1 MTFGVPKLSLPQAK
15 RLRVVMTAIGAVL
28 VLLIGTLGVVS
39 TQQILAVSNGIRLI
53 NETTGPLYTDALR
66 ASAALQHVNSL
77 SRNLIDECFNRT
89 GADVSRSVF
98 ALRNAD
104 FADIEAF
111 RLHAEKVRLDE
122 LGRNLIG
129 AQDELVA
136 IQRQIIDV
144 CDARQANRER
154 LLQAESEIRVSLTR
168 LDIAVAGLLE
178 QSDKTISGSLDDAER
193 VFRQTHGMDNELL
206 RLGTILV
213 GDWPLV
219 RGSYD
224 LRLHAQK
231 LRDSLLGDAY
241 PASSQSLALVIQ
253 GQVEELTALRRHVLK
268 ITPWLKSRGQSDR
281 VQHLEKTLSRISDEL
296 IGMNGLRDVLMQN
309 VHIGERV
316 LTTTRL
322 LRLNEYRL
330 SKMLQKLAI
339 WAKLE
344 NQDSVEQI
352 SQKIDTSLVT
362 IIGVAAFA
370 ALACIAAVL
379 AFGVL
384 VTRPIE
390 KLTACVR
397 RLRSEGGYAHHL
409 PERLLSRP
417 DEIGSLAT
425 SFDNLMRSLERAR
438 LDLLAASRVEVQ
450 QQFDRLKAAIESIP
464 QGILLT
470 GPDERILLANGNF
483 RVLFGLAEEDVQPG
497 TELQTVI
504 ARCRENGAVVLA
516 DDNERTAELHPHFFL
531 SSQRIVSIR
540 GERTIVVTTAITPEG
555 GTVAVHEDVTERRR
569 QEEKIS
575 YLAHHDALTGLPNR
589 VLFREQLVETLAAC
603 QTSGAAAALLYLDLD
618 QFKTVNDTLGHPI
631 GDRLLIAVA
640 ERLREELG
648 DSGHVARL
656 GGDEFAVLL
665 VDRSSPTRAAELAD
679 RIIAA
684 IGEPYDISG
693 HCIFIGVSIG
703 IANAPVDGDDADL
716 LMKHA
721 DMALYRA
728 KQDGRNVHRFFE
740 GAMDKEIQAR
750 RELEIDLRHALAS
763 DEFLLHFQ
771 PLFNLQDGQIE
782 GFEALLRWPH
792 PRLGFISPAE
802 FIPIAEET
810 GLISGIGTWVLR
822 KACQE
827 AAKWPSHV
835 RVAVNVSPV
844 QFRTRTLV
852 LEVIAALGASGLSAN
867 RLEIE
872 ITEGVL
878 LQDTD
883 ATLSI
888 LSDLQRLGVRIAMD
902 DFGTGYSSL
911 SYLRKFRF
919 DKVKIDRAFV
929 QDVHKGDDKLA
940 VVRAVTGLCTSLG
953 IATTAEGVESE
964 EQLLALKAEGCT
976 QAQGYFT
983 GRPIPAE
990 QAIALLLQQELMG
1003 MSVQSFGAPA
1013 VAGN

>member
-1 MTFGVPKLSLPQAK
+1 MKFDVPKLTLPKAK
-15 RLRVVMTAIGAVL
+15 NLRVVMTGIGAVL
-28 VLLIGTLGVVS
+28 ILLIGTLGFVS
-39 TQQILAVSNGIRLI
+39 TQQILAVSYGIRVI

-66 ASAALQHVNSL
+66 ASAALQQINVL
-77 SRNLIDECFNRT
+77 SRNLMDECFYRPNSDPSS
-89 GADVSRSVF
+89 AMF

-104 FADIEAF
+104 YSDIDAF
-111 RLHAEKVRLDE
+111 RKHAQTVRLDE
-122 LGRNLIG
+122 LGRSLDE
-129 AQDELVA
+129 AQKQLVVV
-136 IQRQIIDV
+136 QRQIIDV
-144 CDARQANRER
+144 CEAHLRNRER
-154 LLQAESEIRVSLTR
+154 RGQAENAVRFSLTR
-168 LDIAVAGLLE
+168 LDVGVASLME
-178 QSDKTISGSLDDAER
+178 QSDKTISGNLDDAER
-193 VFRQTHGMDNELL
+193 IFRQTQGMDNELM
-206 RLGTILV
+206 RLGTVLV

-224 LRLHAQK
+224 LRLHGQK

-241 PASSQSLALVIQ
+241 PVSHYGLAPVLQ
-253 GQVEELTALRRHVLK
+253 GQVEQLSALRGQVQK
-268 ITPWLKSRGQSDR
+268 IAPWLQTRGQQER
-281 VQHLEKTLSRISDEL
+281 VRHLNAILSQISDEL
-296 IGMNGLRDVLMQN
+296 IGLNGLREILVQRIQIDEQVLA
-309 VHIGERV
+309 VSRV
-316 LTTTRL
+316 LRL
-322 LRLNEYRL
+322 SEYRL
-330 SKMLQKLAI
+330 SKMLQKLVI

-352 SQKIDTSLVT
+352 TQRLDSSLVT
-362 IIGVAAFA
+362 ILAVAAFA
-370 ALACIAAVL
+370 VLACIGAVL
-379 AFGVL
+379 AFGAL

-390 KLTACVR
+390 QLTSSVR
-397 RLRSEGGYAHHL
+397 RLRNDGGYKHHL
-409 PERLLSRP
+409 PEQLLNRP

-425 SFDNLMRSLERAR
+425 SFDHLMLTLEQAR

-450 QQFDRLKAAIESIP
+450 QQFDRLKSAVESIP

-470 GPDERILLANGNF
+470 GPDERIILANDNF
-483 RVLFGLAEEDVQPG
+483 RELFGLAESDVFPG
-497 TELQTVI
+497 TALADVI
-504 ARCRENGAVVLA
+504 ARCRQNGAVVVV
-516 DDNERTAELHPHFFL
+516 DEHERTDEVVPSFFL
-531 SSQRIVSIR
+531 SSQRIVSVS
-540 GERTIVVTTAITPEG
+540 GERTIVVTTALTPEG
-555 GTVAVHEDVTERRR
+555 GSVAVHEDVTERRR
-569 QEEKIS
+569 QEERIA

-589 VLFREQLVETLAAC
+589 VQFRDQLVEALSMSR
-603 QTSGAAAALLYLDLD
+603 SGGETAALLYLDLD

-631 GDRLLIAVA
+631 GDKLLISVA
-640 ERLREELG
+640 DRLRNQLS
-648 DSGHVARL
+648 DRDHVARL

-665 VDRSSPTRAAELAD
+665 AGRTTAAQAADLAN
-679 RIIAA
+679 RIISA
-684 IGEPYDISG
+684 IGEPFDISG
-693 HCIFIGVSIG
+693 QFIFIGVSIG
-703 IANAPVDGDDADL
+703 IAMAPVDADDADL

-728 KQDGRNVHRFFE
+728 KQDGRNVYRFFE
-740 GAMDKEIQAR
+740 TAMDKEMQTR
-750 RELEIDLRHALAS
+750 RELEIDLRHALVNE
-763 DEFLLHFQ
+763 EFQVHYQ
-771 PLFNLQDGQIE
+771 PLFNLQGGQIE

-792 PRLGFISPAE
+792 PRQGFISPAE

-810 GLISGIGTWVLR
+810 GLISGIGSWVLR
-822 KACQE
+822 QACLE
-827 AAKWPSHV
+827 AAKWPKHI

-878 LQDTD
+878 LQDTE

-888 LSDLQRLGVRIAMD
+888 LSELQRLGVRIAMD

-929 QDVHKGDDKLA
+929 QDLNKGQDKLA

-976 QAQGYFT
+976 QAQGYYT
-983 GRPIPAE
+983 GRPMPAS
-990 QAIALLLQQELMG
+990 QATALLMQQEVMG

-1013 VAGN
+1013 VAGS